1 MAKKKKPKIRTSL
14 LAKKILSNNDLHEE
28 EFHGKKSAWDS
39 FQLRD
44 EKRCDEFIKRYF
56 ASLNN
61 KWIYD
66 RVDYIE
72 AALKRSRYRPL
83 EEITEQ
89 TIEMAMS
96 PENSKKLRPGQKFYV
111 KFQKSMIL
119 AVQVGQF
126 PIEAGMNIA
135 GAHIDS
141 PCLVGRINKVKQNYN
156 LAYMRADMQGHVLA
170 KDFFNIPLSLFCR
183 AIFKDNRIEQDVVTE
198 FSIGEKNNEPCFPI
212 CETAYHFEDEKN
224 PTPSINELDVIVGSE
239 PYPDKR
245 FDPKKR
251 IMLNVLHEIHRRY
264 KLTENNLKLADI
276 WIHPSQKPRWAG
288 IDKSMILS
296 PGQDNWGSAFPLLY
310 GFTQAKKPSYTKVA
324 VFYDNEEIG
333 DSGKAGLITNLIGE
347 LFVPALADL
356 VKKSSAEQWQML
368 RNTWSLYLDVAEPIH
383 GYRPKTQDPR
393 DSAYLGSGIVMCPF
407 SGDVGN
413 DGGYTASVE
422 MKQAMKKLM
431 TEKKVV
437 VYPAIMGTPALR
449 IPQNSTSF
457 HLSLS
462 EGIDMGIPCIG
473 MHRSNELAAVVDLW
487 NMAKGIIA
495 FYSVEDHEEYLPHR
509 KR

>member
-1 MAKKKKPKIRTSL
+1 MAKKKKPQIRTSKL
-14 LAKKILSNNDLHEE
+14 VKKIMLHDDIHEE

-44 EKRCDEFIKRYF
+44 EKRFEDFIKRYF
-56 ASLNN
+56 YSLNN

-66 RVDYIE
+66 RVDNIE
-72 AALKRSRYRPL
+72 AALKRSRYKPI

-96 PENSKKLRPGQKFYV
+96 PENTKTLRPGQKFYV
-111 KFQKSMIL
+111 KFQKRMII
-119 AVQVGQF
+119 AVQVGRF
-126 PIEAGMNIA
+126 PIEEGMNII

-156 LAYMRADMQGHVLA
+156 LAYMPLDMRGHVLA

-183 AIFKDNRIEQDVVTE
+183 AVFRDKMNERDIITE

-212 CETAYHFEDEKN
+212 YQTAYHLEDEKKSG
-224 PTPSINELDVIVGSE
+224 PSINELEAILGSE

-251 IMLNVLHEIHRRY
+251 ILLNVLHEIHRKY
-264 KLTENNLKLADI
+264 KLTEHDLIKADI
-276 WIHPSQKPRWAG
+276 WFVPSQKPAWVG
-288 IDKSMILS
+288 FDKSMILS
-296 PGQDNWGSAFPLLY
+296 PGQDNWGSVFPLLY
-310 GFTQAKKPSYTKVA
+310 GFLQTKKPSYTKVA

-333 DSGKAGLITNLIGE
+333 DSGKAGLGSNLIGE

-356 VKKSSAEQWQML
+356 VKKSNAEQWQMQ
-368 RNTWSLYLDVAEPIH
+368 RNTWSMYLDVAEAIH
-383 GYRPKTQDPR
+383 SYKPKLQDPR
-393 DSAYLGSGIVMCPF
+393 DAAYIGSGVVLCPF
-407 SGDVGN
+407 SGDTGN
-413 DGGYTASVE
+413 DGGYEASIE
-422 MKQAMKKLM
+422 MKHAMLKLM
-431 TEKKVV
+431 QEKKVAI
-437 VYPAIMGTPALR
+437 YPGIMGTPALR
-449 IPQNSTSF
+449 IPQNSTAF

-462 EGIDMGIPCIG
+462 EGFDLGIPCIG
-473 MHRSNELAAVVDLW
+473 MHRGNELTATIDLW
-487 NMAKGIIA
+487 NMAKGVMA